1 MNVYRPLH
9 LLIAAAAIA
18 SAPLPT
24 LAQTWPATVV
34 AVAPRMT
41 TPSRVPAL
49 TIHRDVAVLRPAGV
63 PPTQPDHRGLKLNA
77 ANADPDDIPEVEIRA
92 KAEWTDDQ
100 GLRVGPTRLAYKSRF

>member
-1 MNVYRPLH
+1 MHRPLN
-9 LLIAAAAIA
+9 LLIATAAIA
-18 SAPLPT
+18 SAPLSA

-34 AVAPRMT
+34 AAAQRMT

-49 TIHRDVAVLRPAGV
+49 TIHRDVTVLRPAGI
-63 PPTQPDHRGLKLNA
+63 PPTQPERGRLKLSA
-77 ANADPDDIPEVEIRA
+77 TADPDDIPEVEVRA

>member
-1 MNVYRPLH
+1 MHRPLK
-9 LLIAAAAIA
+9 LLIATAAIA
-18 SAPLPT
+18 SAPLPA

-34 AVAPRMT
+34 AAAPRMS

-49 TIHRDVAVLRPAGV
+49 IVHRDVTVLRPVGV
-63 PPTQPDHRGLKLNA
+63 PPTQPERRGLKLNA
-77 ANADPDDIPEVEIRA
+77 AADPEDIPEVEVRA

>member
-1 MNVYRPLH
+1 VHRPLK
-9 LLIAAAAIA
+9 LLIATAAIA
-18 SAPLPT
+18 SAPLPA

-34 AVAPRMT
+34 AAAPRMS

-49 TIHRDVAVLRPAGV
+49 TIHRDFSVLRPLGV
-63 PPTQPDHRGLKLNA
+63 PPTQPERRALKLNA
-77 ANADPDDIPEVEIRA
+77 TAVDPEDIPEVEVRP